1 MESNMVEPKKP
12 QDRKPKTTEPE
23 THRKVTVDGREYEVA
38 LAALSSPR
46 TMDDLGLMQE
56 VHDITVEGDVIPK
69 ELSVEVALRM
79 PGLLRRLVGFSGSR
93 TVHAHLEKKHGD
105 EYNIG
110 HLASF
115 VVSLIG
121 GIAPNS

>member
-1 MESNMVEPKKP
+1 MVEAKKP
-12 QDRKPKTTEPE
+12 QDRKPKAVEPE
-23 THRKVTVDGREYEVA
+23 THRKVKVDGREFEVA
-38 LAALSSPR
+38 IAALSSPR

-56 VHDITVEGDVIPK
+56 VHDITLEGDEIPK

-79 PGLLRRLVGFSGSR
+79 PGLLRRLIGFAGARS
-93 TVHAHLEKKHGD
+93 VHAHLEKKHGD

-121 GIAPNS
+121 AIAPNS